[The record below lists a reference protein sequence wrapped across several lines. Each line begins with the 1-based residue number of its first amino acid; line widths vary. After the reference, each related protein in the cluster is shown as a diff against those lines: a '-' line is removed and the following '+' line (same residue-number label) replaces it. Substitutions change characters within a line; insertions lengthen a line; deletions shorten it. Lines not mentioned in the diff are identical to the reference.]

1 MLTYT
6 MGGPSIDAG
15 APCGDPRILRYT
27 PPVPEFEVPIT
38 ATARRLWPPLA
49 CERPAGVGRRCL
61 ASTVRRMHTGGL
73 ALPGAPCS
81 LGGERGALPLCAVCS
96 GSSYQ
101 VIMATIGPGEE
112 LTLPRLAVP
121 AIFIVVRACCS
132 STGQQQAS
140 SRPAAGQQGCRH
152 VAVGCEVAP
161 SLTAPGSICTR
172 WRGRETRSR
181 RAGRRPSLCGPG
193 GATTCQRVPTRSRCV
208 CMPRR
213 RVH

>member
-61 ASTVRRMHTGGL
+61 ATQCGVCTRVAWLSL
-73 ALPGAPCS
+73 ALLARWGESVEPYRSALFAPAPPTRSSWRPSALGRSSPCRVSPS
-81 LGGERGALPLCAVCS
+81 LPF
-96 GSSYQ
+96 SSWC
-101 VIMATIGPGEE
+101 V
-112 LTLPRLAVP
+112 LAAAP
-121 AIFIVVRACCS
+121 
-132 STGQQQAS
+132 QAS